1 MHVLHVSGAT
11 SESELKAGHALEVRA
26 SSGSGN
32 EVKSQ
37 SQYDEWVLSDDEWK
51 EVAMVHFILNY
62 VLLSQTILCFIFV
75 LGSKQWL
82 NQDQSSIKQTT
93 SSHFKFYQNMNISS
107 YPLFIFNPSSIMLL
121 FFCH

>member
-1 MHVLHVSGAT
+1 MRKEAGTLYLFTTGQKSVICNACTVSGAT

-51 EVAMVHFILNY
+51 EVAMVRFILITCY
-62 VLLSQTILCFIFV
+62 
-75 LGSKQWL
+75 
-82 NQDQSSIKQTT
+82 
-93 SSHFKFYQNMNISS
+93 
-107 YPLFIFNPSSIMLL
+107 
-121 FFCH
+121 

>member
-1 MHVLHVSGAT
+1 MSGAT

-82 NQDQSSIKQTT
+82 NQDQSSNQTN
-93 SSHFKFYQNMNISS
+93 SLQS
-107 YPLFIFNPSSIMLL
+107 L
-121 FFCH
+121 